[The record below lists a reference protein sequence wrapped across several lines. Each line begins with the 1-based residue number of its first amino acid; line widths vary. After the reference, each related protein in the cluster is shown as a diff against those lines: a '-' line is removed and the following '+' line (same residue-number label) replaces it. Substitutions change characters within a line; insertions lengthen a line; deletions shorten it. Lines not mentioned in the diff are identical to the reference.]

1 MPSGSNL
8 TVNAATLDLNGSNL
22 TVLNLNGTGN
32 ITDSG
37 AAATLTDITTNT
49 QTFSGSLSGSLAFT
63 ETGNGTLTLSNTTSS
78 YTGNTTLNGGT
89 LILGANAAFSTN
101 GPLGNNANPIFL
113 GDPVNGNNTSLFENG
128 AFTVSRDLSILG
140 TSGTI
145 TLGSNGTFNPT
156 FSGNLL
162 GLNRDLILTEGGTVA
177 NFDTVNFANGIT
189 GGGNLTVQG
198 TGQTFLQGNN
208 TFTGNTVVLSGE
220 LATGQQF
227 SVGNSSA
234 IFVGDTS
241 GANAAALESN
251 FNGVA
256 FTQNITV
263 RSGSSGNT
271 TLGVNNVTTGVGNTT
286 TFASNI
292 TLNKDAILGG
302 STNANMGVV
311 FNGVI
316 SGSSNVTVTGIS
328 SETVTLNG
336 TNTYTGNTAILSGT
350 VLVGANVTPGQAG
363 PLGNATYTVLLGD
376 YTGSTNSAGLLT
388 NGAFTVS
395 RNILA
400 RFGNSGTE
408 TIGGATANPSTFT
421 GNVELNHNLVLNQF
435 AGGTANFTG
444 NFSALS
450 GLISGSTGSG
460 TVQLAGTNTYN
471 GNTTISNGTLQLV
484 SATALPTTTAVV
496 FSVTNAGTLLTNT
509 SGSDL
514 TVGSLQG
521 GNASA
526 GNISLG
532 SNNLFVGT
540 NNLTGLTYTGS
551 ISGSGNLTYLGSGSL
566 TLNGA
571 STFTGNT
578 TVLNGTLIA
587 GANALANTNSPF
599 GNSTNAIVVGDPT
612 GSNNTSL
619 LTNGAFTISRNV
631 TTQGSTVG
639 SVTLGGTVSA
649 GSFTGNLTLTRD
661 LTLFQGAGPV
671 PTSPSISPA
680 ASTALIT

>member
-1 MPSGSNL
+1 MLPPSPTSPP
-8 TVNAATLDLNGSNL
+8 TPRPS
-22 TVLNLNGTGN
+22 
-32 ITDSG
+32 
-37 AAATLTDITTNT
+37 AAASAAAWPLPRRA
-49 QTFSGSLSGSLAFT
+49 SGLKPSPPLPAR
-63 ETGNGTLTLSNTTSS
+63 

-350 VLVGANVTPGQAG
+350 VLVGANVTPGQADR
-363 PLGNATYTVLLGD
+363 LGNATYTVLLGD
-376 YTGSTNSAGLLT
+376 YTGSTNSNLVS

-408 TIGGATANPSTFT
+408 TIGGTTANPSTFS

-444 NFSALS
+444 NFTALS
-450 GLISGSTGSG
+450 GVTSARPAAAPFCWPAPTP
-460 TVQLAGTNTYN
+460 TPATPP
-471 GNTTISNGTLQLV
+471 
-484 SATALPTTTAVV
+484 SATARSARVGHGPAHHH
-496 FSVTNAGTLLTNT
+496 GGGLL
-509 SGSDL
+509 GPHRYPPHQHRRLRPDRRL
-514 TVGSLQG
+514 VPG
-521 GNASA
+521 GNATPATSA
-526 GNISLG
+526 WAATTS
-532 SNNLFVGT
+532 VGT
-540 NNLTGLTYTGS
+540 NNLTGW
-551 ISGSGNLTYLGSGSL
+551 
-566 TLNGA
+566 
-571 STFTGNT
+571 
-578 TVLNGTLIA
+578 
-587 GANALANTNSPF
+587 
-599 GNSTNAIVVGDPT
+599 PT
-612 GSNNTSL
+612 PATS
-619 LTNGAFTISRNV
+619 
-631 TTQGSTVG
+631 
-639 SVTLGGTVSA
+639 
-649 GSFTGNLTLTRD
+649 
-661 LTLFQGAGPV
+661 
-671 PTSPSISPA
+671 A
-680 ASTALIT
+680 AAAT